1 MVDLIGLCGFAR
13 SGKNSFSDF
22 IIDLRIEEKADLLKV
37 MSTSF
42 AYALRKDLDSF
53 LLDKLNI
60 SAFTEDPKEKE
71 IIRPML
77 IAWGTDVMRDRI
89 DKNHWINK
97 IEEEVNNNRKNQI
110 SSIITDVRFG
120 NELEWIRKN
129 QGITIFIERENI
141 GPKNDDERNHTLPL
155 RDKCDLIFKW
165 SELNEF
171 QSRGKKLVKEF
182 LINNNLCHLIS
193 QINN

>member
-129 QGITIFIERENI
+129 QGITIFIDRENI

>member
-129 QGITIFIERENI
+129 QGITIFIDRENI

-165 SELNEF
+165 SELDEF
-171 QSRGKKLVKEF
+171 QSKGKKLVKEF

>member
-22 IIDLRIEEKADLLKV
+22 IIDLRTEEKADLLKV

-42 AYALRKDLDSF
+42 AYALREDLDAF

-60 SAFTEDPKEKE
+60 SAFTEDEKEKE

-77 IAWGTDVMRDRI
+77 ITWGTDVMRDKI

-97 IEEEVNNNRKNQI
+97 IQEEVNNNRKKQI

-165 SELNEF
+165 SELDEF
-171 QSRGKKLVKEF
+171 QTKGKKLVKEF
-182 LINNNLCHLIS
+182 LTDNNLCHLIS
-193 QINN
+193 QTNN

>member
-22 IIDLRIEEKADLLKV
+22 VIDLRMEEKADLLKV

-129 QGITIFIERENI
+129 QGITIFIDRENI

>member
-22 IIDLRIEEKADLLKV
+22 IIDLRMEEKADLLKV

-97 IEEEVNNNRKNQI
+97 IQEEVNNNRKKQI

-129 QGITIFIERENI
+129 RGITIFIERENI

-165 SELNEF
+165 SELDEF